1 MGFAFNRPFG
11 LMTPDRGEGIP
22 GRDLGFEGDYEK
34 TMPAGISRRAL
45 SYSGSCN
52 ANEGVSGTMAENV
65 MLREERPERLLER
78 LVEIGDRFRLQSL
91 APQIQACRQGLRED
105 GAIDVAVLGRF
116 KAGKS
121 SFLNC
126 LADRDVLPVG
136 AVPVTSVIT
145 VLAFGEREQARV
157 RFQDGGERIVP
168 VSELPNFV
176 TEEENPENRKSV
188 SIVTVDLPSLRMYPN
203 TRFLDTPGLGSAF
216 RHNTQVTMEW
226 LPRAAAALVAITAD
240 QPVSEQDIDLLSD
253 LARHTP
259 RIVILL
265 TKVDL
270 LSESDLAAVTRHV
283 RATLGKELGA
293 AFPLFPFSCRSGVD
307 RWRGEIA
314 ERLLSPLASR
324 RKEETKAILSHKMRT
339 LIREQRQ
346 YLRIAS
352 KAASAHDSLRESLRG
367 RILNERVQL
376 ENVLEEVSLVAGKCR
391 EDVRVRI
398 EERILRH
405 QGTLLRKT
413 RELLAGE
420 MASWRGNLWRLT
432 RRYERWA
439 QDHFTRELADLS
451 ASEAEGFQEMLQDV
465 RGRMERLVEGFQGRL
480 ADNVRT
486 VLGIEFER
494 SRVSLDVRVPR
505 MPDTSCGRVFDSHFD
520 IVWFLIP
527 TTLFGPLIRRHFLHH
542 VGFETEKN
550 LFRLSATWRESTR
563 SEIDRLAGQAK
574 KTIRSELSTLEDL
587 LGRQAAESP
596 GISEVISELT
606 GYLEVPR

>member
-1 MGFAFNRPFG
+1 M
-11 LMTPDRGEGIP
+11 
-22 GRDLGFEGDYEK
+22 
-34 TMPAGISRRAL
+34 AG
-45 SYSGSCN
+45 
-52 ANEGVSGTMAENV
+52 NV
-65 MLREERPERLLER
+65 MLREDRPERLLER

-91 APQIQACRQGLRED
+91 DPQIQACRQGLRED
-105 GAIDVAVLGRF
+105 GVIDVAVLGRF

-145 VLAFGEREQARV
+145 VLGFGEREQARV
-157 RFQDGGERIVP
+157 RFEDGGERIVP
-168 VSELPNFV
+168 VTELPNFV
-176 TEEENPENRKSV
+176 TEEENPENRKGV
-188 SIVTVDLPSLRMYPN
+188 ARVTVDLPSLRMYPN
-203 TRFLDTPGLGSAF
+203 TRFLDTPGLGSTF

-226 LPRAAAALVAITAD
+226 LPRAAAALVAISAD
-240 QPVSEQDIDLLSD
+240 QPVSEQDIDFLED

-283 RATLGKELGA
+283 RATLGKELGT

-307 RWRGEIA
+307 HWRGEIA
-314 ERLLSPLASR
+314 ERLLGPLASR
-324 RKEETKAILSHKMRT
+324 REEETKAILSHKMRT
-339 LIREQRQ
+339 LIREQHQ
-346 YLRIAS
+346 YLQIAW

-376 ENVLEEVSLVAGKCR
+376 ENVLDEVSLVAGKCR
-391 EDVRVRI
+391 EDVRVKI
-398 EERILRH
+398 EGRILRH
-405 QGTLLRKT
+405 QGTLLRKS

-420 MASWRGNLWRLT
+420 MSSWRGNLWRLT

-494 SRVSLDVRVPR
+494 SPVSLDVSVPS

-542 VGFETEKN
+542 LGFETEKN
-550 LFRLSATWRESTR
+550 LFRLSAAWRESTG
-563 SEIDRLAGQAK
+563 SEIARLAGQAK
-574 KTIRSELSTLEDL
+574 KTIRCELSTLEDL
-587 LGRQAAESP
+587 LGRQASESP
-596 GISEVISELT
+596 EKTLAGGIPPGPESGFPLTCAEVRAMNYAFYSSPGKRT
-606 GYLEVPR
+606 DPQGS